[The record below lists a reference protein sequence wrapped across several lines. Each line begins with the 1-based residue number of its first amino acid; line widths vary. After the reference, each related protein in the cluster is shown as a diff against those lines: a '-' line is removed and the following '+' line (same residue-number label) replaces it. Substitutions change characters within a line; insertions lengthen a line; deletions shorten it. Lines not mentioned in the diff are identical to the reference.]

1 MGHYLSE
8 MLHPEP
14 AYTGKKE
21 VDNSEFHI
29 IHSRNKWGI
38 FPKNGNRS
46 KANFK
51 HRDLAFHDAISLAVQ
66 YRAKIIIHNTDGS
79 VDFIFNTYYETEQQ
93 KRANNL
99 R

>member
-14 AYTGKKE
+14 HESIK
-21 VDNSEFHI
+21 VIDNSEFHI
-29 IHSRNKWGI
+29 IHSRSKWGI
-38 FPKNGNRS
+38 FPKGGNRS

-51 HRDLAFHDAISLAVQ
+51 HRDLAFHDAVGLAVQ
-66 YRAKIIIHNTDGS
+66 YQAKIIVHDKDGL
-79 VDFIFNTYYETEQQ
+79 VDFIFDTYYQTEQQ
-93 KRANNL
+93 KRVNNL

>member
-14 AYTGKKE
+14 YQPIKKV

-29 IHSRNKWGI
+29 IRSKGKWGI
-38 FPKNGNRS
+38 FPKHGNRS

-51 HRDLAFHDAISLAVQ
+51 HRDLAFHSAVGLALQ
-66 YRAKIIIHNTDGS
+66 YQAKIIVHNTDGD
-79 VDFIFNTYYETEQQ
+79 VDFIFNTYYQTEQQ

>member
-21 VDNSEFHI
+21 ADNSEFHI
-29 IHSRNKWGI
+29 IHWRYKWGI
-38 FPKNGNRS
+38 YPRHGERS

-51 HRDLAFHDAISLAVQ
+51 HRDLAFHRAVGLAIQ
-66 YRAKIIIHNTDGS
+66 YEARIIVHNTDGG
-79 VDFIFNTYYETEQQ
+79 VDFIFDEYY
-93 KRANNL
+93 KNK
-99 R
+99 

>member
-14 AYTGKKE
+14 AYMGKKE
-21 VDNSEFHI
+21 VDYSEFHI
-29 IHSRNKWGI
+29 IHSKGLWKI
-38 FPKNGNRS
+38 YPKHGERS

-51 HRDLAFHDAISLAVQ
+51 HRDLAFYEAVGLARQ
-66 YRAKIIIHNTDGS
+66 YQAKLIVHNKDGG
-79 VDFIFNTYYETEQQ
+79 VDFRYDYYYQTEQQ